1 MITEH
6 VCPICNNELKF
17 DLPIQHCRELQPAEC
32 PYRTFSACVTRERA
46 LAAALFDMYDRDALR
61 AMVIYECSPAF
72 RGLSQYLRTKFQNYT
87 PTGYFLGQPTGTIVH
102 GLRNENL
109 EFLTL
114 PAASVDIWLHLDVL
128 EHLFDP
134 FQAMREIA
142 RTLRPGGRCFFTA
155 FTYPDRAASEQ
166 VAFREA
172 GGRIRIIGE
181 PEYHGNPQS
190 PQGSLVTWRYGYDL
204 PERIWRATGM
214 EVEVRRGCM
223 PSVGIV
229 GPMTEVYVCTKPT
242 A

>member
-1 MITEH
+1 MSNR
-6 VCPICNNELKF
+6 VCPICEHELDF
-17 DLPIQHCRELQPAEC
+17 DSQFSRELQPIYC
-32 PYRTFSACVTRERA
+32 PYRTFSACITRERA
-46 LAAALFDMYDRDALR
+46 LAAALFGMYDRDTLKS
-61 AMVIYECSPAF
+61 MVIYECSPAF
-72 RGLSQYLRTKFQNYT
+72 RGLSQYLRTQFKNYM
-87 PTGYFLGQPTGTIVH
+87 PTGYFPGQPTGTVVH

-109 EFLTL
+109 ESLTL
-114 PAASVDIWLHLDVL
+114 PDASVDIWLHLDVL

-134 FQAMREIA
+134 FGAMREIE

-155 FTYPDRAASEQ
+155 PTYPGRVKSVQ

-172 GGRIRIIGE
+172 DGRIRIVGD

-204 PERIWRATGM
+204 PERIWHATGL

-223 PSVGIV
+223 PSLGIA